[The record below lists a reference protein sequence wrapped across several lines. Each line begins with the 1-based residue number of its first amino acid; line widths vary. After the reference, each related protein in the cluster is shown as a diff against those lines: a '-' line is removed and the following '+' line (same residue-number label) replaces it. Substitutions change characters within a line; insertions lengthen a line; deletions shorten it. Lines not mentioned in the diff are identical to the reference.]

1 MKVNLLDVLRDHLV
15 KSLRGGQAF
24 VPYEK
29 ALHGITPE
37 LRSVRPGE
45 ALHSIYEE
53 LYHMAVAQE
62 DLLYYA
68 IEEVW
73 DSPEWP
79 EGFWPEPGRTATDE
93 EWEGAVEKFF
103 GDLERAV
110 ELVMDPGID
119 LLALV
124 PGSTMYT
131 YLREVTVIIEHNA
144 YHLGKIMDI
153 RKALGDWK

>member
-1 MKVNLLDVLRDHLV
+1 VNKLEVLRDHLA

-29 ALHGITPE
+29 ALEGIRPGH
-37 LRSVRPGE
+37 RSVRPDE

-53 LYHMAVAQE
+53 LYHMTVAQE

-68 IEEVW
+68 LMDVW

-79 EGFWPEPGRTATDE
+79 GGFWPEPGHTATDE
-93 EWEGAVEKFF
+93 EWNQTVDKFF
-103 GDLERAV
+103 GDLDKAV

-119 LLALV
+119 LLELV
-124 PGSTMYT
+124 PGSTAYT
-131 YLREVTVIIEHNA
+131 YLREITVIIEHNA
-144 YHLGKIMDI
+144 YHLGKILDI

>member
-1 MKVNLLDVLRDHLV
+1 V
-15 KSLRGGQAF
+15 S
-24 VPYEK
+24 YEK
-29 ALHGITPE
+29 ALDGVNTE
-37 LRSVRPGE
+37 LRSVRPNE

-68 IEEVW
+68 LMDVW

-79 EGFWPEPGRTATDE
+79 GGFWPEPGREATDE
-93 EWEGAVEKFF
+93 EWNEAVKFL
-103 GDLERAV
+103 GDLDKAV

-124 PGSTMYT
+124 PGSTAYT
-131 YLREVTVIIEHNA
+131 YLREITVIIEHNA
-144 YHLGKIMDI
+144 YHLGKILDI

>member
-1 MKVNLLDVLRDHLV
+1 MDVLRDHLA

-24 VPYEK
+24 VSYEK
-29 ALHGITPE
+29 ALDGIRPE
-37 LRSVRPGE
+37 LRCVRPGE
-45 ALHSIYEE
+45 ALHSMYEE

-68 IEEVW
+68 IEDVW

-79 EGFWPEPGRTATDE
+79 GGFWPESGHVATEE
-93 EWEGAVEKFF
+93 EWEGTVEKFF
-103 GDLERAV
+103 GDLAKAV
-110 ELVMDPGID
+110 ELVMDPRID

-124 PGSTMYT
+124 PGSTAYT
-131 YLREVTVIIEHNA
+131 YLREVMVIIEHNA

-153 RKALGDWK
+153 RKALGDWR